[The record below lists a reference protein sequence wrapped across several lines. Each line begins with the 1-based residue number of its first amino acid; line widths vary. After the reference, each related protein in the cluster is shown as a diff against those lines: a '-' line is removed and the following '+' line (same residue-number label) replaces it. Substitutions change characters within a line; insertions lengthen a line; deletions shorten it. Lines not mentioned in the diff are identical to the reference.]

1 MYKCDVPLLQSLTL
15 CLCES
20 AYDYRILTCGAVRAE
35 AQLVQNS
42 GIALYCGHCCTR
54 LGCMHGLGVQCGD
67 VVKMSVA
74 CCQTCIHS

>member
-42 GIALYCGHCCTR
+42 GIALY
-54 LGCMHGLGVQCGD
+54 
-67 VVKMSVA
+67 
-74 CCQTCIHS
+74 